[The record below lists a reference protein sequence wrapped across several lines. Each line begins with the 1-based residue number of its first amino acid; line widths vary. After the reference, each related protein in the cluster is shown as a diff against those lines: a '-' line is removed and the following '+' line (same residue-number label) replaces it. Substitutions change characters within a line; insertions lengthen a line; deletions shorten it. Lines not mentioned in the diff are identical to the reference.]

1 LIDNLPVGVMKKFCP
16 GVVLAVDVSEQL
28 EFKSSLAES
37 YTVSGWKVLWQR
49 LNPFAKSMDV
59 PNILNTLY
67 RTTTVGSVQL
77 IERAKTEADVYLNPP
92 VAGFGVFDWRSIDKI
107 IERGY
112 RDATRRLEQC
122 GGIFRVATPQ
132 KTMLD

>member
-1 LIDNLPVGVMKKFCP
+1 
-16 GVVLAVDVSEQL
+16 
-28 EFKSSLAES
+28 LAES